1 MKITKARIT
10 NLQAKSPKM
19 NLGAFF
25 APKLGNVF
33 QNISPVKKQVD
44 HDDPAGYQENGV
56 VAKVGGNRWTQER
69 PENIANVHSALVP
82 AEDPAGQLFRAVLG
96 QHGLDLR
103 EEAGVSKT
111 NQEAANAKLNRVAD
125 ESRQEEEDDRPN

>member
-1 MKITKARIT
+1 MKNEIIRVKTQTKKRLRFKIVKN

-44 HDDPAGYQENGV
+44 HDNPAGYQEDG
-56 VAKVGGNRWTQER
+56 AGAEVGGNR
-69 PENIANVHSALVP
+69 
-82 AEDPAGQLFRAVLG
+82 
-96 QHGLDLR
+96 
-103 EEAGVSKT
+103 
-111 NQEAANAKLNRVAD
+111 
-125 ESRQEEEDDRPN
+125 